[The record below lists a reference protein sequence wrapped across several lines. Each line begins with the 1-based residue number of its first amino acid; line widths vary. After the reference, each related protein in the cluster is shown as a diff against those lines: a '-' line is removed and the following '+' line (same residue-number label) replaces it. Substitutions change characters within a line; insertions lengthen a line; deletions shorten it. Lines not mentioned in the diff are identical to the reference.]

1 MRTHTSTTLLLL
13 RLNQNLRKLLNLK
26 QSTNPNLK
34 NLNPLTITLL
44 QHQLLS
50 RELLN
55 LYTDQNRSKKLHLSN
70 TQPTFF
76 QMESRLTIS
85 EVDTANLIMIMMV
98 MLSSTSSTMAPLLM
112 ANRLSTNAN
121 QRQANADHSAQRQ
134 DMTQVQELLLSAG
147 LKMLRDAH
155 ITLSQLPLF

>member
-26 QSTNPNLK
+26 QFTNPNLK

-44 QHQLLS
+44 QHQLSS

-121 QRQANADHSAQRQ
+121 QRQANVDHSVQRQ
-134 DMTQVQELLLSAG
+134 DLTQVQRL
-147 LKMLRDAH
+147 
-155 ITLSQLPLF
+155 

>member
-26 QSTNPNLK
+26 QFTNPNLK

-44 QHQLLS
+44 QHQLSS

-98 MLSSTSSTMAPLLM
+98 MLSSTSSTMVPLLM

-121 QRQANADHSAQRQ
+121 QRQANVDHSAQRQ
-134 DMTQVQELLLSAG
+134 DMTQAQEL
-147 LKMLRDAH
+147 
-155 ITLSQLPLF
+155 